1 VQSLKIGERES
12 GIFSLMNTYIYT
24 AFDKEGKKISGKI
37 AGEDI
42 KKVKKNLK
50 DNNLYVIEIK
60 EDVPPA
66 LPFRTVVREED
77 IIIAMRELATF
88 VSSKL
93 PLDECLTGVI
103 SQISQVRLKKIF
115 QEIQRKIREGK
126 SFSDAMS
133 DFPVIF
139 PEMVVSMVRAGEE
152 TGTLDKILVRIS
164 DFLERRNRF
173 RNRIRSIMS
182 YPLFMLIISIAVF
195 IFLLSFVTPTITRMF
210 AQINMSL
217 PLPTLIL
224 IKISR
229 FFKVGWIYIVA
240 GIFLIYLLVR
250 KLLASGK
257 GELVKDFIRFR
268 IPALSNILLKRE
280 IAIFS
285 TTTATLIDGG
295 VDIIESFQ
303 IARQVLSSRLLK
315 KDIDEIIESLSKG
328 GSLSASFRN
337 SRYFPAMVT
346 QLVSAGERSGSLA
359 EMFNRIGEI
368 YEEEVSQSSVKLA
381 NFIEPMMIL
390 LMGVVVGI
398 IVLAILLPIFQISQ
412 SIR

>member
-1 VQSLKIGERES
+1 
-12 GIFSLMNTYIYT
+12 MNTYKYT
-24 AFDKEGKKISGKI
+24 AFDKEGKKVAGKI
-37 AGEDI
+37 TGDDI
-42 KKVKKNLK
+42 KKARKALK
-50 DNNLYVIEIK
+50 ENNLYVIEIK
-60 EDVPPA
+60 EDVTPA
-66 LPFRTVVREED
+66 LYFRTGIREED
-77 IIIAMRELATF
+77 VIIAMRELATF
-88 VSSKL
+88 VNSKL

-103 SQISQVRLKKIF
+103 SQIRQVRLKKVF

-126 SFSDAMS
+126 SFSDALR
-133 DFPVIF
+133 DFPAIF
-139 PEMVVSMVRAGEE
+139 PEMIVSMVRAGEE

-164 DFLERRNRF
+164 VFLERRHKF

-182 YPLFMLIISIAVF
+182 YPLFMLVISIVVF

-210 AQINMSL
+210 AQINMTL

-229 FFKVGWIYIVA
+229 FFKTGWIYIIA
-240 GIFLIYLLVR
+240 GIFLIYAGGK
-250 KLLASGK
+250 KLLASGR
-257 GELVKDFIRFR
+257 GEEVKDFIRFR
-268 IPALSNILLKRE
+268 IPVLNNILLKKE
-280 IAIFS
+280 IILFS

-303 IARQVLSSRLLK
+303 IARQVLSSRLLR
-315 KDIDEIIESLSKG
+315 KDIDDIIESLSKG

-337 SRYFPAMVT
+337 SKYFPSLVT
-346 QLVSAGERSGSLA
+346 QLVSAGERSSSLA

-368 YEEEVSQSSVKLA
+368 YEEEVSQSSVRLA

-390 LMGVVVGI
+390 FMGIVVGI

>member
-1 VQSLKIGERES
+1 
-12 GIFSLMNTYIYT
+12 MNTYIYT

-37 AGEDI
+37 TGEDI
-42 KKVKKNLK
+42 KKVKKSLK

-60 EDVPPA
+60 EDSPPA
-66 LPFRTVVREED
+66 LSFRTVIRDED
-77 IIIAMRELATF
+77 VVIAIRELATF

-103 SQISQVRLKKIF
+103 SQIRQVSLKKVF

-126 SFSDAMS
+126 SFSDALM
-133 DFPVIF
+133 DFPNIF
-139 PEMVVSMVRAGEE
+139 PEMIISMVRAGEE
-152 TGTLDKILVRIS
+152 TGTLDRILVKIAE
-164 DFLERRNRF
+164 FLERRNRF
-173 RNRIRSIMS
+173 RNRIRGIMS

-224 IKISR
+224 IKISH
-229 FFKVGWIYIVA
+229 FFKAGWIYIVA
-240 GIFLIYLLVR
+240 GIFLMYLLVR
-250 KLLASGK
+250 KLLASEK
-257 GELVKDFIRFR
+257 GEEWKDFIRFR

-315 KDIDEIIESLSKG
+315 KDIDDIIESLSKG
-328 GSLSASFRN
+328 GSLSLSFRN
-337 SRYFPAMVT
+337 SRYFPALVT

>member
-1 VQSLKIGERES
+1 
-12 GIFSLMNTYIYT
+12 MNTYKYT
-24 AFDKEGKKISGKI
+24 AFDKEGKRVAGKI
-37 AGEDI
+37 TGDDL
-42 KKVKKNLK
+42 KKVRKTLK
-50 DNNLYVIEIK
+50 ENNLYVIEIK
-60 EDVPPA
+60 EDVPPT
-66 LPFRTVVREED
+66 LYFKTGIKEED

-103 SQISQVRLKKIF
+103 SQTRQVRLKRVF

-126 SFSDAMS
+126 SFSDALR

-139 PEMVVSMVRAGEE
+139 PEMIVSMVRAGEE
-152 TGTLDKILVRIS
+152 TGTLDKILIRIS
-164 DFLERRNRF
+164 DFLERRHKF

-182 YPLFMLIISIAVF
+182 YPLFMFVISIVVF

-210 AQINMSL
+210 AQINMAL

-229 FFKVGWIYIVA
+229 FFKTGWIYIVA
-240 GIFLIYLLVR
+240 GIFLIYTGGK
-250 KLLASGK
+250 KLLALGK
-257 GELVKDFIRFR
+257 GEQVKDFIRFR
-268 IPALSNILLKRE
+268 IPVLNNILLKRE
-280 IAIFS
+280 IILFS

-303 IARQVLSSRLLK
+303 IARQVLSSRLLRM
-315 KDIDEIIESLSKG
+315 DIDGIIESLSKG

-337 SRYFPAMVT
+337 SRYFPDLVA
-346 QLVSAGERSGSLA
+346 QLVSAGEKSSSLA

-368 YEEEVSQSSVKLA
+368 YEEEVSQSSMRLA

>member
-1 VQSLKIGERES
+1 
-12 GIFSLMNTYIYT
+12 MNTYIYT

-133 DFPVIF
+133 EFPVIF

-224 IKISR
+224 IKISH
-229 FFKVGWIYIVA
+229 FFKAGWIYIVA

-250 KLLASGK
+250 KLLASEK

-337 SRYFPAMVT
+337 SRYFPALVT

>member
-1 VQSLKIGERES
+1 
-12 GIFSLMNTYIYT
+12 MNTYKYT
-24 AFDKEGKKISGKI
+24 AFDKEGKKVAGKI
-37 AGEDI
+37 TGDDI
-42 KKVKKNLK
+42 KKARKALK
-50 DNNLYVIEIK
+50 ENNLYVIEIK
-60 EDVPPA
+60 EDVTPA
-66 LPFRTVVREED
+66 LYFRTGIREED
-77 IIIAMRELATF
+77 VIIAMRELATF
-88 VSSKL
+88 VNSKL

-103 SQISQVRLKKIF
+103 SQIRQVRLKKVF

-126 SFSDAMS
+126 SFSDALR
-133 DFPVIF
+133 DFPAIF
-139 PEMVVSMVRAGEE
+139 PEMIVSMVRAGEE

-164 DFLERRNRF
+164 VFLERRHKF

-182 YPLFMLIISIAVF
+182 YPLFMLVISIVVF

-210 AQINMSL
+210 AQINMTL

-229 FFKVGWIYIVA
+229 FFKTGWIYIIA
-240 GIFLIYLLVR
+240 GIFLIYAGGK
-250 KLLASGK
+250 KLLASGR
-257 GELVKDFIRFR
+257 GEEVKDFIRFR
-268 IPALSNILLKRE
+268 IPVLNNILLKKE
-280 IAIFS
+280 IILFS

-303 IARQVLSSRLLK
+303 IARQVLSSRLLR
-315 KDIDEIIESLSKG
+315 KDIDDIIESLSKG

-337 SRYFPAMVT
+337 SKYFPSLVT
-346 QLVSAGERSGSLA
+346 QLVSAGERSSSLA

-368 YEEEVSQSSVKLA
+368 YEEEVSQSSVRLA

>member
-1 VQSLKIGERES
+1 
-12 GIFSLMNTYIYT
+12 MNTYIYT

-133 DFPVIF
+133 EFPVIF

-229 FFKVGWIYIVA
+229 FFKAGWIYIVA

-250 KLLASGK
+250 KLLASEK

-337 SRYFPAMVT
+337 SRYFPALVT

>member
-1 VQSLKIGERES
+1 
-12 GIFSLMNTYIYT
+12 MNTYKYT
-24 AFDKEGKKISGKI
+24 AFDKEGKKVAGKI
-37 AGEDI
+37 TGDDI
-42 KKVKKNLK
+42 KKARKALK
-50 DNNLYVIEIK
+50 ENNLYVIEIK
-60 EDVPPA
+60 EDVTPA
-66 LPFRTVVREED
+66 LYFRTGIREED
-77 IIIAMRELATF
+77 VIIAMRELATF
-88 VSSKL
+88 VNSKL

-103 SQISQVRLKKIF
+103 SQIRQVRLKKVF

-126 SFSDAMS
+126 SFSDALR
-133 DFPVIF
+133 DFPAIF
-139 PEMVVSMVRAGEE
+139 PEMIVSMVRAGEE

-164 DFLERRNRF
+164 VFLERRHKF

-182 YPLFMLIISIAVF
+182 YPLFMLVISIVVF

-210 AQINMSL
+210 AQINMTL

-229 FFKVGWIYIVA
+229 FFKTGWIYIIA
-240 GIFLIYLLVR
+240 GIFLIYAGGK
-250 KLLASGK
+250 KLLASGR
-257 GELVKDFIRFR
+257 GEEVKDFIRFR
-268 IPALSNILLKRE
+268 IPVLNNILLKKE
-280 IAIFS
+280 IILFS

-303 IARQVLSSRLLK
+303 IARQVLSSRLLRM
-315 KDIDEIIESLSKG
+315 DIDGIIESLSKG

-337 SRYFPAMVT
+337 SKYFPSLVT
-346 QLVSAGERSGSLA
+346 QLVSAGERSSSLA

-368 YEEEVSQSSVKLA
+368 YEEEVSQSSVRLA

-390 LMGVVVGI
+390 FMGIVVGI

>member
-1 VQSLKIGERES
+1 
-12 GIFSLMNTYIYT
+12 MNTYIYT

-133 DFPVIF
+133 EFPVIF

-229 FFKVGWIYIVA
+229 FFKAGWIYIVA

-250 KLLASGK
+250 KLLASEK

-303 IARQVLSSRLLK
+303 IAMQVLSSRLLK

-337 SRYFPAMVT
+337 SRYFPALVT

>member
-1 VQSLKIGERES
+1 
-12 GIFSLMNTYIYT
+12 MNTYKYT
-24 AFDKEGKKISGKI
+24 AFDKEGKKVAGKI
-37 AGEDI
+37 TGDDI
-42 KKVKKNLK
+42 KKARKALK
-50 DNNLYVIEIK
+50 ENNLYVIEIK
-60 EDVPPA
+60 EDVTPA
-66 LPFRTVVREED
+66 LYFRTGIREED
-77 IIIAMRELATF
+77 VIIAMRELATF

-103 SQISQVRLKKIF
+103 SQIRQVRLKKVF

-126 SFSDAMS
+126 SFSDALR
-133 DFPVIF
+133 DFPAIF
-139 PEMVVSMVRAGEE
+139 PEMIVSMVRAGEE

-164 DFLERRNRF
+164 VFLERRHKF

-182 YPLFMLIISIAVF
+182 YPLFMLVISIVVF

-210 AQINMSL
+210 AQINMTL

-229 FFKVGWIYIVA
+229 FFKTGWIYIIA
-240 GIFLIYLLVR
+240 GIFLIYAGGK
-250 KLLASGK
+250 KLLASGR
-257 GELVKDFIRFR
+257 GEEVKDFIRFR
-268 IPALSNILLKRE
+268 IPVLNNILLKKE
-280 IAIFS
+280 IILFS

-303 IARQVLSSRLLK
+303 IARQVLSSRLLR
-315 KDIDEIIESLSKG
+315 KDIDDIIESLSKG

-337 SRYFPAMVT
+337 SKYFPSLVT
-346 QLVSAGERSGSLA
+346 QLVSAGERSSSLA

-368 YEEEVSQSSVKLA
+368 YEEEVSQSSVRLA

-390 LMGVVVGI
+390 FMGIVVGI